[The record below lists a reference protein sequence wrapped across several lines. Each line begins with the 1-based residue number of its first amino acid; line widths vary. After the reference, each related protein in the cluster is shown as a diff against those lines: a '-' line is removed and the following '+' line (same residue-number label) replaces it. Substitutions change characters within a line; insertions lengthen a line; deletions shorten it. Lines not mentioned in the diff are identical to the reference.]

1 MNVELEV
8 MWVADDDN
16 DVDVD
21 IDVDEHEEKAVPIE
35 FISWECT
42 SVIACMPLSCIW
54 PEEGGWK
61 LASFLLIGAFYA

>member
-35 FISWECT
+35 FIS
-42 SVIACMPLSCIW
+42 
-54 PEEGGWK
+54 
-61 LASFLLIGAFYA
+61 